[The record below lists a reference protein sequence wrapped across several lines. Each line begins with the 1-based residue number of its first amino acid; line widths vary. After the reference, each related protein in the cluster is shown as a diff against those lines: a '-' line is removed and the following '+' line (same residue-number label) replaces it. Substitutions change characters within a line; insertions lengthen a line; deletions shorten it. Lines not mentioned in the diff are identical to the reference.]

1 MTGLEVVVQMLRELP
16 VTRATT
22 DGTTTTEDG
31 AYYACT
37 RKRLLAELQ
46 RLQSTQW
53 AAYVVASRQH
63 HPRRGIFLTLSIAMN
78 RERTLL
84 VEFPE
89 TYPFH
94 APAFQLAEQTVPCA
108 MALAGVLTRFGVP
121 LDIRP
126 LIVSFLRHTRLKMLK
141 RYVHDYWLDRGEM
154 SRLAHVMQRWDRQLS
169 PKEWSPG
176 NSVAHQLREMRTFLD
191 DIGLTFTTPPTPA
204 AAARAPLQVRCHQ
217 R

>member
-63 HPRRGIFLTLSIAMN
+63 HPRHGIFLTLSIAMN

-121 LDIRP
+121 LDIR
-126 LIVSFLRHTRLKMLK
+126 LKMLK

-191 DIGLTFTTPPTPA
+191 EIGLTFTTPA
-204 AAARAPLQVRCHQ
+204 AASQGPLQVRCHQ